1 MPPLAKPCL
10 SSPNSKNMLS
20 MPKPVELHKGVVENI
35 TSRKASLKTIVEET
49 QENENSQRESDLG
62 CVGKEPVQLQK
73 MSEWMRRRQRQR
85 AEERARVLN
94 EPFTAFTVR
103 KMSHED
109 ARASHSNGIA
119 AFEPLMEPPLP
130 FPTDP
135 SSNRPC
141 YSRNRLLRAERTQTI
156 HSLIKSRQF
165 CELLAQTYAPPKQ
178 TRPAN
183 VLILQRPD
191 KKSTLSLISN
201 HKEDS
206 LADTS
211 SSSST

>member
-1 MPPLAKPCL
+1 
-10 SSPNSKNMLS
+10 MLS
-20 MPKPVELHKGVVENI
+20 IAKTVQPNTGATESSTN
-35 TSRKASLKTIVEET
+35 RKASLKTIAEDLHENQNSASESGAEFVET
-49 QENENSQRESDLG
+49 KQ
-62 CVGKEPVQLQK
+62 VQPQK
-73 MSEWMRRRQRQR
+73 MSEWVRRRQRQR
-85 AEERARVLN
+85 AEERARVLH
-94 EPFTAFTVR
+94 EPFTAFTAKR
-103 KMSHED
+103 MSRED

-119 AFEPLMEPPLP
+119 AFEPLLEPPLP

-141 YSRNRLLRAERTQTI
+141 YSRHRLLRAERTQTI
-156 HSLIKSRQF
+156 HSLIKSREF
-165 CELLAQTYAPPKQ
+165 CELLAEKYAPPKQ
-178 TRPAN
+178 TRPAD

-201 HKEDS
+201 QKEAS